1 LEMNILTEELKK
13 RGISFFGKYSVNI
26 DIDKIRIKDETIYG
40 RSFKILDLP
49 LKNKE
54 RSYKLVL
61 NKETNIILGQKSI
74 FKKKLLNAMLWRVFF
89 IPYLLLCILYCVSF
103 SYPITGIAIMLL
115 LPVAFGFIIYSMC
128 YTELNN
134 YLDKMADTVSFFSG
148 TITAC
153 IAIIKFSLSEDNQL
167 FSLKSNFLNIPMLV
181 FLIVFAFFASIKFF
195 ISMNQMLKA
204 RKVYLS
210 QASNHQDRKNRPR
223 VIRALNFLLTKKL
236 CNFINTKIK
245 LF

>member
-1 LEMNILTEELKK
+1 
-13 RGISFFGKYSVNI
+13 
-26 DIDKIRIKDETIYG
+26 
-40 RSFKILDLP
+40 
-49 LKNKE
+49 
-54 RSYKLVL
+54 
-61 NKETNIILGQKSI
+61 
-74 FKKKLLNAMLWRVFF
+74 MLWRVFF

-167 FSLKSNFLNIPMLV
+167 FSLKSNFLNIPILV
-181 FLIVFAFFASIKFF
+181 FLIVFAFFCKHKIFYFHEPNVKGKKGIFISSIKP
-195 ISMNQMLKA
+195 S
-204 RKVYLS
+204 R
-210 QASNHQDRKNRPR
+210 
-223 VIRALNFLLTKKL
+223 
-236 CNFINTKIK
+236 
-245 LF
+245 